1 MKAFLLGLA
10 LLVGA
15 TVIAKIALDNVD
27 MSAAKVNTTQNG
39 NVRL

>member
-15 TVIAKIALDNVD
+15 TVIAKIALDTID
-27 MSAAKVNTTQNG
+27 MSAAKVNTTQSG